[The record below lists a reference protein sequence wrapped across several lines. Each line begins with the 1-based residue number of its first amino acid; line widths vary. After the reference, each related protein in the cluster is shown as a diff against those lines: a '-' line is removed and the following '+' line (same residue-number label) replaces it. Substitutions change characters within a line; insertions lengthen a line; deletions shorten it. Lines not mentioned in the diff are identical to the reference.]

1 VNPLESARAVAD
13 AVLYEG
19 YVLYPYRAS
28 APKNQVRWQWGVL
41 MPAAVEALDSSERS
55 SSRTDV
61 VLDGR
66 EPRLRLRV
74 RFLQVQRRVV
84 ENAAGETVERL
95 EAGDAVYV
103 PWDEA
108 LEHEVEVPVPLA
120 DGLDVTLEIP
130 GGDDVE
136 DLPGRVGR
144 LVRVRE
150 PLRLGVVVN
159 STRPRSPYPV
169 VQAMVRIENRTPVA
183 DAADGDR
190 PRWLRHALVACHCLL
205 EAEGASFVSML
216 DPPEWAKGFVAQCVN
231 EGVFPVLAGP
241 SDQAGVMLSSPIILY
256 DYPELAPQS
265 ESAFF
270 DALEIDELL
279 SLRTTTLS
287 EEEKREAR
295 GTDPRVASLLR
306 EVDDMPSDLWERLH
320 GMVRYLDAM
329 TGVAP
334 SPPSRPSDEPGRP
347 DVADGPGAL
356 GVRGAPWW
364 DPGSDS
370 TVDPENDAVMIG
382 AAEVRR
388 GTRVVLRPGVR
399 RADAYDMFL
408 AGRTATVAAVLH
420 DVDGNE
426 HLAVTV
432 DEDPGSDIKASH
444 GRYLY
449 FAPDEVEP
457 LAGADR

>member
-28 APKNQVRWQWGVL
+28 ASKNQVRWQWGVL
-41 MPAAVEALDSSERS
+41 MPIAVEALDGSERS
-55 SSRTDV
+55 WSRTDV

-66 EPRLRLRV
+66 RPALRLRV
-74 RFLQVQRRVV
+74 RFLQVQRREV
-84 ENAAGETVERL
+84 ENAVGDRVDRL
-95 EAGDAVYV
+95 ETRDAAYM

-108 LEHEVEVPVPLA
+108 REHELEVPVPLLD
-120 DGLDVTLEIP
+120 DGLDETFEIP
-130 GGDDVE
+130 GGEEVE
-136 DLPGRVGR
+136 ELPEGAGR

-150 PLRLGVVVN
+150 PLRVGVTV
-159 STRPRSPYPV
+159 SATRPVSPYPV
-169 VQAMVRIENRTPVA
+169 ALVTVRIENRTSVV
-183 DAADGDR
+183 DLADGDR
-190 PRWLRHALVACHCLL
+190 PGWLRHALVACNTIF
-205 EAEGASFVSML
+205 EAEGASFVSL
-216 DPPEWAKGFVAQCVN
+216 LEPPEWAKGFVDQCVN

-241 SDQAGVMLSSPIILY
+241 ADQAGVVLSSPIILY
-256 DYPELAPQS
+256 DHPELAPES

-279 SLRTTTLS
+279 SLRTMTLS
-287 EEEKREAR
+287 DDERREAR

-306 EVDDMPSDLWERLH
+306 EVDDMPRDLWDRLH
-320 GMVRYLDAM
+320 GTVRYLDAM
-329 TGVAP
+329 TGVAAP
-334 SPPSRPSDEPGRP
+334 ADTAPEAA
-347 DVADGPGAL
+347 DV
-356 GVRGAPWW
+356 PWW
-364 DPGSDS
+364 DPGSDPS
-370 TVDPENDAVMIG
+370 VDPESDAIRIG
-382 AAEVRR
+382 ATDVRR

-420 DVDGNE
+420 DVDGNQ

-432 DEDPGSDIKASH
+432 DEDPGSELKASH